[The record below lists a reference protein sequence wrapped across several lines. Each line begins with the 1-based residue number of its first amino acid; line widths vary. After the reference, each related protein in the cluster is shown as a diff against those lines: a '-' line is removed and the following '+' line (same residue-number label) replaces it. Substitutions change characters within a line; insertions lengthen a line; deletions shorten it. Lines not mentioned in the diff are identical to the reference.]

1 MSFVPVCMNSIVKV
15 EEDKQRRSRRAE
27 KSTRVWKRYC
37 KNRFTLEE
45 KEWCLCDG
53 ILLRV

>member
-1 MSFVPVCMNSIVKV
+1 VASWGNLVEYVCLSFVPVCMNSIVKV

-37 KNRFTLEE
+37 KNRFT
-45 KEWCLCDG
+45 
-53 ILLRV
+53 